1 MGEKEF
7 CSVIK
12 YRGSRDGWN
21 NIDFH
26 KISDDIGPTIALFKI
41 KENGMCIGG
50 FTSEKWSSNDDNEL
64 VKDNTAMLF
73 NLTTNK
79 IFKS

>member
-1 MGEKEF
+1 M
-7 CSVIK
+7 
-12 YRGSRDGWN
+12 
-21 NIDFH
+21 
-26 KISDDIGPTIALFKI
+26 SDDIGPTITLFKI

-50 FTSEKWSSNDDNEL
+50 FTSEKWSSNDDYEV

-73 NLTTNK
+73 HLTTHK

>member
-7 CSVIK
+7 CCVLK

-21 NIDFH
+21 DIDFQ
-26 KISDDIGPTIALFKI
+26 KMSDDIGPSITLFKI

-50 FTSEKWSSNDDNEL
+50 FTREKWSSNDDYEE

-73 NLTTNK
+73 NLTTHK

>member
-1 MGEKEF
+1 M
-7 CSVIK
+7 
-12 YRGSRDGWN
+12 
-21 NIDFH
+21 
-26 KISDDIGPTIALFKI
+26 SDDMGPSITLFKI

-50 FTSEKWSSNDDNEL
+50 FTREKWSSNDDYEE

-73 NLTTNK
+73 NLTTHK